1 MLEPGA
7 EESFSWFHAL
17 RAAWLSPLMVSAGGM
32 VPVAENCSFL
42 NHIPSWAAVVA
53 AMNSAS
59 VVDRA
64 VADAWILDAHEM
76 APPWLRKT

>member
-1 MLEPGA
+1 
-7 EESFSWFHAL
+7 
-17 RAAWLSPLMVSAGGM
+17 MVRAGGM

-42 NHIPSWAAVVA
+42 NHIPSWAAEVA

-64 VADAWILDAHEM
+64 VADAWILDAQEM
-76 APPWLRKT
+76 APPWLRKTYPVVDFLVIGQAAWSESQ